1 MAKNST
7 RYDLSRER
15 IRSALMAEDAMDPRK
30 SDFSPYFEQRAKQ
43 KRICPKCHKR
53 ALHQRHSLSPNGAYD
68 VCECGYFQSVSAPC
82 KAAEVEWD
90 GKAPW
95 RNPNKRHSKIIVFSD
110 LTKRGR

>member
-1 MAKNST
+1 MAKDST
-7 RYDLSRER
+7 SQDILRK
-15 IRSALMAEDAMDPRK
+15 RSQSVLLAEDEMDPRD

-53 ALHQRHSLSPNGAYD
+53 ALRQRHTLSPNGAID
-68 VCECGYFQSVSAPC
+68 VCECGYFQAVSAPC
-82 KAAEVEWD
+82 KAAKVEWD

-95 RNPNKRHSKIIVFSD
+95 RNPNKRRSKIIVFSD